1 MKKIIAFIL
10 AMVMTAM
17 LCLALTS
24 CSDEDEDEE
33 KQTVKITS
41 LNASGE
47 EFENEVPYQPKRVAI
62 LDYAVLDMMDNFGV
76 GDRVV
81 SSARTTIDY
90 LSEYTKKMDA
100 GTIVDLGNLQTYDME
115 KLQQSEPDII
125 FIGGRQSKNYDE
137 LQKIAPVVYLSCTAG
152 QVVSDTLKNAKTVAA
167 IFGIDESKITELTAG
182 FNARI
187 DALKAVAAPAGES
200 AKTAM
205 VLIYTSDKSIGAL
218 GSGGRCSIICDELGF
233 VNLYESNADAT
244 HGESFSF
251 ETIAKLNPDYLFVLN
266 RGFITSSGETSN
278 ASVVE
283 VMTNSLTAGTTALQ
297 NGHLIVMDHPD
308 TWYTAEGGISALDT
322 MLADLESVLLP

>member
-41 LNASGE
+41 LNANGE

-100 GTIVDLGNLQTYDME
+100 ERSSISATCRHTIWKSFNRASRISSSSAAD
-115 KLQQSEPDII
+115 S
-125 FIGGRQSKNYDE
+125 
-137 LQKIAPVVYLSCTAG
+137 QKIMTSCKKSRLS
-152 QVVSDTLKNAKTVAA
+152 
-167 IFGIDESKITELTAG
+167 F
-182 FNARI
+182 
-187 DALKAVAAPAGES
+187 
-200 AKTAM
+200 
-205 VLIYTSDKSIGAL
+205 
-218 GSGGRCSIICDELGF
+218 
-233 VNLYESNADAT
+233 
-244 HGESFSF
+244 
-251 ETIAKLNPDYLFVLN
+251 
-266 RGFITSSGETSN
+266 
-278 ASVVE
+278 
-283 VMTNSLTAGTTALQ
+283 
-297 NGHLIVMDHPD
+297 
-308 TWYTAEGGISALDT
+308 ISAARPDRSS
-322 MLADLESVLLP
+322 AIR

>member
-10 AMVMTAM
+10 AMAMTAM

-41 LNASGE
+41 LNANGE

-152 QVVSDTLKNAKTVAA
+152 QVVSDTLKNAKTVAT
-167 IFGIDESKITELTAG
+167 IFGIDEAKITELTAG
-182 FNARI
+182 FHARI
-187 DALKAVAAPAGES
+187 DALKAVAAPADAAPSS
-200 AKTAM
+200 A
-205 VLIYTSDKSIGAL
+205 TS
-218 GSGGRCSIICDELGF
+218 
-233 VNLYESNADAT
+233 
-244 HGESFSF
+244 
-251 ETIAKLNPDYLFVLN
+251 
-266 RGFITSSGETSN
+266 
-278 ASVVE
+278 
-283 VMTNSLTAGTTALQ
+283 
-297 NGHLIVMDHPD
+297 
-308 TWYTAEGGISALDT
+308 
-322 MLADLESVLLP
+322 